1 LEGDL
6 GYLRRM
12 QGGDDDERRGDLRR
26 LTCYPFHIQTGDLG
40 DTSDLQIALIRD
52 LSVGGALL
60 FTRQPLDVGA
70 RVKLHLD
77 VFGRPNE
84 VRVAVGHVVR
94 SEARPPEEAEVWPFA
109 IAVQLD
115 EAQPD
120 LAPAIAELARLVD
133 VGSDGS
139 AARSVDPSRS

>member
-1 LEGDL
+1 MQSDDSGD
-6 GYLRRM
+6 
-12 QGGDDDERRGDLRR
+12 RRGDLRH
-26 LTCYPFHIQTGDLG
+26 LTCYPFHIQTGEMG
-40 DTSDLQIALIRD
+40 DTSDLEIALIRD
-52 LSVGGALL
+52 LSTVGALL
-60 FTRQPLDVGA
+60 LTRQDLDVGA

-77 VFGRPNE
+77 VFGKPDH

-120 LAPAIAELARLVD
+120 LAPAIEELARVA
-133 VGSDGS
+133 G
-139 AARSVDPSRS
+139 AAR